1 MNSEM
6 KSIQQSIEGV
16 TDICIQKIFKIIY
29 MKENIHLTME
39 DINKYY
45 TQIYTFLVSDEEDKN
60 GKFLYEIYCSSLEKF
75 YKKEIIPR
83 VNNSVDFIDFISN
96 FYNSNEICI
105 KYLSLLIF
113 RYLERYYIKN
123 NGLKTIQEKSKDIF
137 EKVIYKNYEGQ
148 IIDITVKNLNNYRRN
163 EDNSYDLKTLFSLI
177 SQFNKLEES
186 NIIYQNIQSSTKFF
200 FSNCNI
206 NLISEQNFDKY
217 YDELRKSYLI
227 EEKLF
232 QNVFDEALY
241 KSHINFID
249 KIVISDKIENFDQ
262 KNYIIQC
269 LQNRKYAQLKI
280 LYQLLK
286 KIKKESSLIVPYI
299 IDSSIIELNSTENR
313 SENIEIYINNF
324 MDINKEYEIIFDK
337 SFENNNN
344 FINEYKKHI
353 SSVTSKDIFIKN
365 KKYSFIKLLVSHLN
379 YYLNK
384 KPENLENEFLD
395 KYFSIALNLSEK
407 DYYIELYSKFLAK
420 RLLFTK
426 YDIEKEKEI
435 LSVFKRN
442 FGFSSTIKIE
452 NMIKDIIL
460 NKEALCNKYKVL
472 TLTHWPT
479 YKNTKC
485 SLSKEILD
493 ILDNYTKDYTDKFN
507 QRKIEWNNDVS
518 TVVFVLELDKKYNI
532 TCTFIDFSII
542 KLFSKK
548 MDNTFQ
554 DIIENLSIDKN
565 KLFTYLNN
573 LVKNKLLLSNEDKIS
588 ESTIFTFN
596 KQFKNKKIK
605 FSLPI
610 PSVEK
615 SQEEDKNKVQV
626 CENRNEI
633 IKAAIVRIMKS
644 KKTLD
649 HNSII
654 IELSNNISLFQPQVK
669 NIKVCIENLLDREYL
684 ERSTDDPSVYNYL
697 A

>member
-1 MNSEM
+1 M
-6 KSIQQSIEGV
+6 KSMEQNIEEI
-16 TDICIQKIFKIIY
+16 TDICIQQIFKIIY

-60 GKFLYEIYCSSLEKF
+60 GKFLYELYCSSLEKF
-75 YKKEIIPR
+75 YKKEIIPKID
-83 VNNSVDFIDFISN
+83 NSVDFIDFISN
-96 FYNSNEICI
+96 FYNANESCI

-137 EKVIYKNYEGQ
+137 EKVIYKNYEGK
-148 IIDITVKNLNNYRRN
+148 IINITIQNLNNYRMN
-163 EDNSYDLKTLFSLI
+163 EDNSYDLKTLFYLI

-186 NIIYQNIQSSTKFF
+186 NIIYQNIQLSTKMF
-200 FSNCNI
+200 FSNYNLE
-206 NLISEQNFDKY
+206 LISEHNFDTY
-217 YDELRKSYLI
+217 YSELQKSYSI

-232 QNVFDEALY
+232 QNVFDENLY

-249 KIVISDKIENFDQ
+249 KIVINDKIENFDQ
-262 KNYIIQC
+262 RNYIIQC
-269 LQNRKYAQLKI
+269 IQNRKYTQLKV

-286 KIKKESSLIVPYI
+286 KIKKEESIIVPYI
-299 IDSSIIELNSTENR
+299 IESSTIELNDIENT

-324 MDINKEYEIIFDK
+324 MENNKEYEMIFDK
-337 SFENNNN
+337 SFENNNK
-344 FINEYKKHI
+344 FINGYKKHI
-353 SSVTSKDIFIKN
+353 SLVTSKDIIIKN

-384 KPENLENEFLD
+384 KPENLDNEFLD

-426 YDIEKEKEI
+426 YDIEKETEI
-435 LSVFKRN
+435 LSVFKRH

-460 NKEALCNKYKVL
+460 NKETLGNKYKVL

-479 YKNTKC
+479 YKNTNC
-485 SLSKEILD
+485 ALPREVLD

-507 QRKIEWNNDVS
+507 QRKIEWNNDIS
-518 TVVFVLELDKKYNI
+518 TVVFVLELDKKYHI
-532 TCTFIDFSII
+532 TCTFIEFSII
-542 KLFSKK
+542 KLFLKK

-554 DIIENLSIDKN
+554 DIINNLSIDKD
-565 KLFTYLNN
+565 KLLTYLNN
-573 LVKNKLLLSNEDKIS
+573 LVKNKLLLSNEDKID
-588 ESTIFTFN
+588 ESTILTFN
-596 KQFKNKKIK
+596 KHFKSKKIR

-610 PSVEK
+610 PSVDK
-615 SQEEDKNKVQV
+615 SQEEGKNKIQV

-669 NIKVCIENLLDREYL
+669 NIKICIENLIDREYL
-684 ERSTDDPSVYNYL
+684 ERSTDNPSVYNYL